1 MFFRHHLKLFDFSL
15 PTSVNFITG
24 DRLHHTD
31 QSYYQEKKVWGPNAK
46 LIASHLPYRSS
57 CRVKG
62 VMWAEWKCQNLVYE
76 AQEWIPFWRGREGQ
90 GNSAEAFAT
99 QRLSWAPMHMK
110 LAMNICET
118 DNPNLQCGV
127 LVFGGLTMWCVSLWR
142 SEEILCLNRV
152 DLLGKLVS

>member
-31 QSYYQEKKVWGPNAK
+31 QSYYQEKKVWEPNAK

-76 AQEWIPFWRGREGQ
+76 AQE
-90 GNSAEAFAT
+90 
-99 QRLSWAPMHMK
+99 
-110 LAMNICET
+110 
-118 DNPNLQCGV
+118 
-127 LVFGGLTMWCVSLWR
+127 
-142 SEEILCLNRV
+142 
-152 DLLGKLVS
+152 